1 MAKSKTYI
9 YLEGREELGDIV
21 YLICE
26 NKNDEI
32 VLVVPSDFKVLKNL
46 RNLEILKKEIT
57 ACRKKVYFDSEDNEF
72 LSLCESLGLEIF
84 LRDYEE
90 EKRVFDI
97 KPPQKK
103 EEKRKL
109 KVTFKDEDKEVISQ
123 KTFSFKP
130 SFNFSFLKVLKK
142 IFIIGILFF
151 VSYFFLNFVL
161 GFIQTKAKLT
171 IVLDKKEISLEEVI
185 TINENSALPDYENK
199 VLPGQKVKIEK
210 NLTESIEPTGRE
222 VSEFLSNLKVYIYN
236 KLPSSFPLVA
246 GTRLG
251 FEGNV
256 FKTIQRVN
264 LPEGDET
271 NPSKTEVEAFPFE
284 LKNQNLN
291 IPKGTRLSLIALE
304 GKKMNDGRLWSDYI
318 YAETAEDYKISEKIS
333 EVKVVTQDDL
343 TNLRISL
350 EEKIKKDLQSELYFR
365 YPQSYPIF
373 DEYLISFKISN
384 ISHSLGEKTDKLSG
398 LVEGKLETYVLN
410 KKEVE
415 DLAKNIVFKSL
426 GEDKNKFIIENIEIL
441 SLNLLDFDF
450 KKGTMKVLMKAK
462 AYLKPNLNEEILKN
476 MIKGKPL
483 KDLNETFHKLE
494 GIKSI
499 NFKIWPYWRDKLPS
513 DPKRIEVIFE

>member
-9 YLEGREELGDIV
+9 YLEGKEELGDIV

-32 VLVVPSDFKVLKNL
+32 VLVVPPNFKVLKNL
-46 RNLEILKKEIT
+46 RNLELLRKEIN
-57 ACRKKVYFDSEDNEF
+57 ACKKRVYFDSEDDEF
-72 LSLCESLGLEIF
+72 LSLCESSGLEIF
-84 LRDYEE
+84 LKDYEE

-97 KPPQKK
+97 RPPQRK
-103 EEKRKL
+103 EEKREV
-109 KVTFKDEDKEVISQ
+109 KVTFKEEDKKAPSQ

-130 SFNFSFLKVLKK
+130 SFNFSFLKLIKK
-142 IFIIGILFF
+142 IFILVILFF
-151 VSYFFLNFVL
+151 VSYLFLNFVL
-161 GFIQTKAKLT
+161 GFLQTKAKLT
-171 IVLDKKEISLEEVI
+171 VVLDKKEIILEEVV

-199 VLPGQKVKIEK
+199 ILPGQKVKIEK

-222 VSEFLSNLKVYIYN
+222 VSEFLPNLKVYIYN
-236 KLPSSFPLVA
+236 KLNSSFPLVA

-251 FEGNV
+251 FEGNI
-256 FKTIQRVN
+256 FKTLQRVN
-264 LPEGDET
+264 LPEGSET
-271 NPSKTEVEAFPFE
+271 NPSKVEAEAFPFE

-291 IPKGTRLSLIALE
+291 IPKGTKLSLVALE
-304 GKKMNDGRLWSDYI
+304 GKKMDDGRLWSDYI
-318 YAETAEDYKISEKIS
+318 YAETAEDYKISEKAS
-333 EVKVVTQDDL
+333 EVKIVTQDDL

-350 EEKIKKDLQSELYFR
+350 EEKIKKDLQSELYLR

-373 DEYLISFKISN
+373 DEFLISFKVSN

-398 LVEGKLETYVLN
+398 LVQGKLETYVLN

-415 DLAKNIVFKSL
+415 DLAKSITFKSL
-426 GEDKNKFIIENIEIL
+426 GEDKNQFIIEKVEVL

-450 KKGTMKVLMKAK
+450 KKGTMKVSMKAK

-476 MIKGKPL
+476 MIKGKSL
-483 KDLNETFHKLE
+483 KDLNETLAQIK
-494 GIKSI
+494 GVKSI

-513 DPKRIEVIFE
+513 DPKRIEVSFE